1 MMLKDSLPLA
11 VRDVIDVQ
19 VIAEGS
25 DVYAKSGKPIGEL
38 DKIADRINSQVGG
51 VKASKPSDLV
61 NSFKQGGAIFTAITT
76 AAALLA
82 LIIGGL
88 SVVNT
93 MFMAVAERIREISL
107 KKAVGATTLDIM
119 REFLIEA
126 TLIGAIR
133 GLIGY
138 GLCALIPTLVN

>member
-11 VRDVIDVQ
+11 VRDVIDVTA
-19 VIAEGS
+19 IAEGI
-25 DVYAKSGKPIGEL
+25 DVYAKSGRPIGEL

-88 SVVNT
+88 SAVNPI
-93 MFMAVAERIREISL
+93 VIP
-107 KKAVGATTLDIM
+107 GAW
-119 REFLIEA
+119 
-126 TLIGAIR
+126 
-133 GLIGY
+133 
-138 GLCALIPTLVN
+138 